1 QLGRRWEQLLRR
13 HIRWKMNVER
23 TVSFR
28 PGESE
33 QASVFAD
40 PKVLKEKIRELL
52 PGALRGLDFR
62 VDTARLVHRP
72 DTQAPVADQN
82 FLYDPA
88 SRQLQR
94 LEERDL
100 IRHLPVASRIC
111 RIYAETT
118 EHQKQLAAAL
128 DRLRTGVADES
139 TNM

>member
-1 QLGRRWEQLLRR
+1 
-13 HIRWKMNVER
+13 
-23 TVSFR
+23 VSFR